1 MPIVPPSILA
11 AVADYAERLK
21 LRFGPR
27 LRLVRLYGSWAR
39 GEAHEHSD
47 IDVAAVIE
55 GLSVNEWREA
65 VGDGWETQCA
75 TDIVLSTF
83 VVSGERFDE
92 LLRRERRIAADILRE
107 GIAP

>member
-1 MPIVPPSILA
+1 MTSVPPFIRV
-11 AVADYAERLK
+11 AVADYAERLRH
-21 LRFGPR
+21 RFGPR

-39 GEAHEHSD
+39 GEPHEHSD

-55 GLSVNEWREA
+55 GLTVAEWREA
-65 VGDGWETQCA
+65 VGDVWDTQCA
-75 TDIVLSTF
+75 TDVVLSPF